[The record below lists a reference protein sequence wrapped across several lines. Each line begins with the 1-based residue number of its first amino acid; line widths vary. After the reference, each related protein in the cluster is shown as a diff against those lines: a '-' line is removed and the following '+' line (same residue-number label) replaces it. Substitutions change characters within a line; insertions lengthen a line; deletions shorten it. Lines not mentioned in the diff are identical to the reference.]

1 MCHVRPECSARG
13 IFHSILY
20 KPRWHEC
27 ILGLLDAALASSAC
41 LDNVAGRLLALG
53 EGGIKKPKDAPRWH

>member
-13 IFHSILY
+13 IFHLILY
-20 KPRWHEC
+20 TSLDVSA
-27 ILGLLDAALASSAC
+27 IFGLLDAALASSAC

-53 EGGIKKPKDAPRWH
+53 EGGIKKPKDAPHWH